1 MKKIG
6 ILTGG
11 GDVPGLN
18 AGIKTLVRRLDSL
31 GLQAIG
37 IRRGWE
43 GLLFYDPHNPNTE
56 REYIRPLK
64 PDDVRTID
72 RTGGTFL
79 HTSRVNP
86 GKVKRS
92 GAPAFL
98 QSEYDG
104 QEDARLDFTHVV
116 LANLEHLEI
125 DGLVVIGGDDT
136 LGYASVLHHQ
146 GFPILG
152 IPKTMDNDVFGTDYC
167 IGFSTAITRTVDAI
181 HKLRSTIG
189 SHERFGIIELFGR
202 YSGETALFSAYL
214 ADADRALLAEVP
226 FSMQHLADLL
236 TSDMR
241 SNPSRYAI
249 MTISESAHEIEGEMV
264 QSERTIEDPYGHK
277 RLGGVGSLVAE
288 KLELL
293 TGHRT
298 AYYQVS
304 YMMRSGEPDIL
315 DLMVAKNFARNA
327 IVLLERGEFGRMM
340 SIQDGRY
347 THVPL
352 ELVEKSPRHAN
363 LDLLYDSENYVP
375 RIDQAL
381 GMPMFLQ

>member
-1 MKKIG
+1 
-6 ILTGG
+6 LTGG

-18 AGIKTLVRRLDSL
+18 AGIKTLVRRLDAM
-31 GLQAIG
+31 GLQAVG

-43 GLLFYDPHNPNTE
+43 GLLFFNPSDPDTE
-56 REYIRPLK
+56 REYIRKLNPEI
-64 PDDVRTID
+64 VRTVD

-86 GKVKRS
+86 GNVKRS
-92 GAPAFL
+92 GAPGFL

-116 LANLEHLEI
+116 LANLEHLQI

-136 LGYASVLHHQ
+136 LGYASKLHHQ

-181 HKLRSTIG
+181 QKLRSTIG

-214 ADADRALLAEVP
+214 ADADRAILAEVP
-226 FSMQHLADLL
+226 FSIQHLADLL

-249 MTISESAHEIEGEMV
+249 MTISESAREIEGEMV
-264 QSERTIEDPYGHK
+264 QTERTIEDPYGHK

-288 KLELL
+288 KLESL

-327 IVLLERGEFGRMM
+327 IVLLEKGEFGRMM
-340 SIQDGRY
+340 SIQEGCY

-352 ELVEKSPRHAN
+352 ELVENSPRHAD

>member
-1 MKKIG
+1 MNRIG

-18 AGIKTLVRRLDSL
+18 AGIKTLVRRLDAM
-31 GLQAIG
+31 GLQAVG

-43 GLLFYDPHNPNTE
+43 GLLFFNPSDPDTE
-56 REYIRPLK
+56 REYIRTLNPEI
-64 PDDVRTID
+64 VRTVD

-86 GKVKRS
+86 GNVKRS
-92 GAPAFL
+92 GAPGFL

-116 LANLEHLEI
+116 LANLEHLQI

-136 LGYASVLHHQ
+136 LGYASKLHHQ

-181 HKLRSTIG
+181 QKLRSTIG

-214 ADADRALLAEVP
+214 ADADRAILAEVP
-226 FSMQHLADLL
+226 FSIQHLADLL

-249 MTISESAHEIEGEMV
+249 MTISESAREIEGEMV
-264 QSERTIEDPYGHK
+264 QTERTIEDPYGHK

-288 KLELL
+288 KLESL

-327 IVLLERGEFGRMM
+327 IVLLEKGEFGRMM
-340 SIQDGRY
+340 SIQEGCY

-352 ELVEKSPRHAN
+352 ELVENSPRHAD

>member
-1 MKKIG
+1 MKRIG

-18 AGIKTLVRRLDSL
+18 AGIKTLVRRLDAM
-31 GLQAIG
+31 GLQAVG

-43 GLLFYDPHNPNTE
+43 GLLFYNPSDPGTE
-56 REYIRPLK
+56 REYIRALNPEI
-64 PDDVRTID
+64 VRTVD

-86 GKVKRS
+86 GNVKRS
-92 GAPAFL
+92 GAPDFL
-98 QSEYDG
+98 QSDYDG

-116 LANLEHLEI
+116 LANLEHLQI

-136 LGYASVLHHQ
+136 LGYASKLHHQ
-146 GFPILG
+146 GFPLLG

-181 HKLRSTIG
+181 QKLRSTIG

-214 ADADRALLAEVP
+214 ADADRAILAEVP
-226 FSMQHLADLL
+226 FSIQHLADLL

-249 MTISESAHEIEGEMV
+249 MTISESAREVEGEMV
-264 QSERTIEDPYGHK
+264 QTERTIEDPYGHK

-288 KLELL
+288 KLESL

-327 IVLLERGEFGRMM
+327 IVLLEKGEFGRMM
-340 SIQDGRY
+340 SIQEGCY

-352 ELVEKSPRHAN
+352 ELVENSPRHAD